1 MLKIIYLGTPE
12 FAVPTLKILIE
23 HPQEFEVV
31 AVLCQPDRP
40 KGRGKKLEA
49 PPTKELAMA
58 HGITVLQPEKLARA
72 PEIVEEM
79 RRLKPDI
86 IVMVAF
92 GQILKKEVLELA
104 PMGVVNV
111 HGSLLP
117 RLRGAAPIN
126 WSIINGDTV
135 TGVTTML
142 TEAGVDTGPMLL
154 KAEIPITEGMTAA
167 ELSQVMSHVGAETLL
182 STVRQLA
189 EGKLKATPQDDSQA
203 TLAPILSKEMGKLD
217 FTKSARDINNLV
229 RGLTPWP
236 GTTTTFRGKPL
247 KIIKTRLHQPK
258 TDAGEKYAPAEAGSL
273 HKTNHNQTILVACGA
288 DGRERLE
295 LLEVQ
300 PESRA
305 KMEARV
311 WVTGA
316 QLEKGDKLGS

>member
-12 FAVPTLKILIE
+12 FAVPTLRILIE

-49 PPTKELAMA
+49 PPTKELALA
-58 HGITVLQPEKLARA
+58 HGIPVLQPEKLARA

-79 RRLKPDI
+79 RRLKPDL

-117 RLRGAAPIN
+117 ALRGAAPIN
-126 WSIINGDTV
+126 WAIINGDTV

-154 KAEIPITEGMTAA
+154 KTEIPITEAMTAA
-167 ELSQVMSHVGAETLL
+167 ELSSVMSHVGAETLL

-189 EGKLKATPQDDSQA
+189 EGKLKAIRQDDSKA
-203 TLAPILSKEMGKLD
+203 TLAPILTKEMGRLD
-217 FTKSARDINNLV
+217 FSKKAQDIHNLV

-236 GTTTTFRGKPL
+236 GTVTSFRGKPL
-247 KIIKTRLHQPK
+247 KIIKTCLVKP
-258 TDAGEKYAPAEAGSL
+258 DEAHEPCEIGTL
-273 HKTNHNQTILVACGA
+273 HKVNQKILLACGA

-305 KMEARV
+305 KMEARS
-311 WVTGA
+311 WMTGI
-316 QLEKGDKLGS
+316 QPEKGDKLGS